1 VAAIDGQVLIVRREG
16 LCKCDEFPFPHV
28 QLSYGGNVPSKWH
41 RRELVKSGRGAVTRY
56 MDNLMSYGNETLPV
70 RFSMRFIVLL
80 CLVTSVA
87 TGQNLVV
94 QKDSGELSVH
104 AAEVTSDESVL
115 APYRAKAMAKWEKE
129 IKKIQA
135 RDKSESD
142 PKEAILFIGSSS
154 IRRWDD
160 IATDMAPFRTIQ
172 RGYGGAKYS
181 DVAVFAKRLLSPHQ
195 YRALVIFVG
204 NDVQG
209 KPEDHTPDQVE
220 ALARYVVS
228 VSKSHQPDAP
238 VFMIEVTPT
247 SKRYLAWPAIRKV
260 NARLREIALSTSNTH
275 FIATAEHYLDP
286 EGRPRDELFVSDL
299 LHLNEAGYD
308 QWAKLIRSRIAE
320 TLQFKEEF
328 EAKAASVKSGES
340 EEK

>member
-1 VAAIDGQVLIVRREG
+1 
-16 LCKCDEFPFPHV
+16 
-28 QLSYGGNVPSKWH
+28 
-41 RRELVKSGRGAVTRY
+41 
-56 MDNLMSYGNETLPV
+56 
-70 RFSMRFIVLL
+70 MRSIVLL
-80 CLVTSVA
+80 CCVMALA
-87 TGQNLVV
+87 TAQVWLLLGDSGGSTVRATEATP
-94 QKDSGELSVH
+94 KDSF
-104 AAEVTSDESVL
+104 L
-115 APYRAKAMAKWEKE
+115 ARYRRKAIGKWEKD
-129 IKKIQA
+129 IKRLEA
-135 RDKSESD
+135 RDATESD
-142 PKEAILFIGSSS
+142 PEDAIMFIGSSS
-154 IRRWDD
+154 IRRWSD

-181 DVAVFAKRLLSPHQ
+181 DVAIFAKRLLHPHE

-209 KPEDHTPDQVE
+209 KTEDHTPEQVE
-220 ALARYVVS
+220 ELVRYIVS
-228 VSKSHQPDAP
+228 VSNNHQADAP
-238 VFMIEVTPT
+238 VFLIEVTPT
-247 SKRYLAWPAIRKV
+247 SKRFSAWPAIRKV
-260 NARLREIALSTSNTH
+260 NARLREVALSTPNTH